1 MLESRPEGPLLNS
14 SQGIST
20 CDCLENRDI
29 PVNSAVNHYCYP
41 LDNQSQIHLG
51 YGFIHINPKQGW
63 VNSSTTMVSSWV
75 LSTRLDA
82 GRSGRGVSKMTDWW
96 QMPYKYQTW
105 HDWHDD
111 HNGKFPELNMMIIF
125 FWALLIIYIM
135 FISFPFWWI
144 QSPWCPPSFGVT
156 RSQVTLVRPTRIKT
170 GKCFHRCSG
179 LRRSQIPWDVPFAP
193 QRVAQTGRVCNS
205 PRIRLATW

>member
-96 QMPYKYQTW
+96 QMPYKYQTR

-156 RSQVTLVRPTRIKT
+156 RSQVT
-170 GKCFHRCSG
+170 CSSG
-179 LRRSQIPWDVPFAP
+179 LRGS
-193 QRVAQTGRVCNS
+193 
-205 PRIRLATW
+205 RLASASTGVRGWEDPRSHGMFHLHHNELLRLEGQLPQKRHATW